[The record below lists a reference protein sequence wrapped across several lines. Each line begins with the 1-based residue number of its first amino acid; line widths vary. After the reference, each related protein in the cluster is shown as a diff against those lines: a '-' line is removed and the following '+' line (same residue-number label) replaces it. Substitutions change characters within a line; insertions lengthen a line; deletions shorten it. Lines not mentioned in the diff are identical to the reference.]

1 MIEGACTYPLPRG
14 ESGEPLLVN
23 SIREL
28 LGTSSVV
35 RDDPSIQNTRR
46 FLAADAVIA
55 GHAMRADD
63 AVLVVLAYASPPDP
77 WWVPGLY
84 DGADFDDVVAL
95 VTSATA
101 IVGPAAPGVP
111 RLVPP
116 VIVPGALRDDARLP
130 CFVASTLHARAPPS
144 S

>member
-1 MIEGACTYPLPRG
+1 MSRRV
-14 ESGEPLLVN
+14 LLIAFIAGV
-23 SIREL
+23 
-28 LGTSSVV
+28 LGTLRS
-35 RDDPSIQNTRR
+35 
-46 FLAADAVIA
+46 
-55 GHAMRADD
+55 
-63 AVLVVLAYASPPDP
+63 LAYASPPDP